1 MNRIMFVCHGNICR
15 SPMAEFIMKH
25 LVNTLG
31 ISDRYFIASSATS
44 PEELYSPMY
53 PPAQRELSRHGVPYE
68 RREATLLSKEDYN
81 RFDIFALMDERNL
94 RNISRIFTS
103 DPEGK
108 ICKLMSFTGNPR
120 DVSDPWYSGDFA
132 TAYNDIFEGCVSL
145 LISLEPTLTRAEI
158 LRTLSDRA

>member
-1 MNRIMFVCHGNICR
+1 
-15 SPMAEFIMKH
+15 
-25 LVNTLG
+25 
-31 ISDRYFIASSATS
+31 
-44 PEELYSPMY
+44 MY
-53 PPAQRELSRHGVPYE
+53 PPAQRELSRHDVPYA

-108 ICKLMSFTGNPR
+108 VCKLMSFTGNPR

-132 TAYNDIFEGCVSL
+132 TAYNDIERGVACAFNDARPDDVICALGSFYMYNDIADAVKK
-145 LISLEPTLTRAEI
+145 LTCE
-158 LRTLSDRA
+158 LS